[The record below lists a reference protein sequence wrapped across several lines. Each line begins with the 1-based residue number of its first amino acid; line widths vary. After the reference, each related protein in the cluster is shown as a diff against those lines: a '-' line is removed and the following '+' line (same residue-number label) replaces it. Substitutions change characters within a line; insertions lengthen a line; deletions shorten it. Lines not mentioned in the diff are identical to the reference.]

1 MYEELN
7 VDMLTFTGKEGGNP
21 VLPVNFVASI
31 EPINTKVRNAAPQC
45 VVQFTSGAV

>member
-21 VLPVNFVASI
+21 VLPVNFVASV
-31 EPINTKVRNAAPQC
+31 EPITTTVQNSAPRC